1 MHRQVFRPYPLRRDP
16 WVEADVTGPW
26 PGRLRTQNAPCAE
39 HRAASGRTRTGGRPA
54 ARVQPRRTRV
64 GEDGAVVAACCLGFV
79 VPRRTDGSAGRA
91 SWVVHHGMGL
101 DGPDGGRIG
110 PRRAT
115 LVWAHVASLR
125 TQRGHVG
132 PQAVR
137 CPPALSQLGHRPL
150 PPGPSS
156 IPPDRSL
163 VHGPIGP
170 VPLRRWCRHVGHH
183 HRRPCSAAWVG
194 YVHRRFRWRGGPVGW
209 IVDLDRTAG
218 DAL

>member
-1 MHRQVFRPYPLRRDP
+1 MAGTAPYAECSVRRTPSRLRPYPNRRP
-16 WVEADVTGPW
+16 PGGPCSAPQNTGRRRRRSR
-26 PGRLRTQNAPCAE
+26 GRLLPRVRCARE
-39 HRAASGRTRTGGRPA
+39 DGWVRRPGELGRPA
-54 ARVQPRRTRV
+54 R
-64 GEDGAVVAACCLGFV
+64 
-79 VPRRTDGSAGRA
+79 
-91 SWVVHHGMGL
+91 H
-101 DGPDGGRIG
+101 G
-110 PRRAT
+110 PRWARRPDRAKTSNPGVGSRGLAENSTRPRGPPGGAMPPGT
-115 LVWAHVASLR
+115 LTTRPS
-125 TQRGHVG
+125 
-132 PQAVR
+132 
-137 CPPALSQLGHRPL
+137 PAA
-150 PPGPSS
+150 PGPSS

>member
-1 MHRQVFRPYPLRRDP
+1 MLRAQNTEPPPAVPKPEAARRPVFSP
-16 WVEADVTGPW
+16 
-26 PGRLRTQNAPCAE
+26 AE
-39 HRAASGRTRTGGRPA
+39 HGSAKTARSWPPAASGSLCRGGRMGP
-54 ARVQPRRTRV
+54 P
-64 GEDGAVVAACCLGFV
+64 
-79 VPRRTDGSAGRA
+79 AGRA
-91 SWVVHHGMGL
+91 GSSSTAWASMGR
-101 DGPDGGRIG
+101 GGRIE

-137 CPPALSQLGHRPL
+137 CPPALSQPGHRPL

>member
-1 MHRQVFRPYPLRRDP
+1 MLRAQNTEPPPAVPEPEAARRPVFSP
-16 WVEADVTGPW
+16 
-26 PGRLRTQNAPCAE
+26 AE
-39 HRAASGRTRTGGRPA
+39 HGSAKTAQSWPPA
-54 ARVQPRRTRV
+54 A
-64 GEDGAVVAACCLGFV
+64 LGFV

-209 IVDLDRTAG
+209 IVDLDRKAG